1 MKKIVVFAAA
11 GLMSL
16 AACQEK
22 AGFTIK
28 GTAEGAADG
37 DTVFL
42 QKQTAEGFEALDS
55 VVVKNGT
62 FEFKGNPDSV
72 AVSRYVTYMKG
83 DTRMATMVFVE
94 KGNIQVNLSPMESRV
109 SGTPNNDTYQKFMDE
124 YQRIGKEMNDM
135 YQKAKGDTLLT
146 EAQRDSIMEVLDK
159 KETEGMDRIY
169 QLVSENIGSAA
180 GVQLLTMFG
189 SSFEVAKVQ
198 PLLEKIPVAFQND
211 EKVKSLKEYVE
222 TVAKTAVGQKYIDF
236 TLNTPEGNPVKLS
249 DFVAANNY
257 TLIDFWA
264 SWCGPCRMEIPNVV
278 AAYAKYKAKGFGI
291 VGVSLDNNAESW
303 KKAIKDLNIT
313 WPQMSDLKGWQCE
326 AAGLYGIRAIPA
338 TLLVSKDG
346 TIVARDLRG
355 EDLEAKLAELM
366 K

>member
-42 QKQTAEGFEALDS
+42 QKQTEEGFEALDS

-83 DTRMATMVFVE
+83 DTRMAAMVFVE
-94 KGNIQVNLSPMESRV
+94 KGNIQVNLSPNESRV
-109 SGTPNNDTYQKFMDE
+109 SGTPNNDTYQNFMDE
-124 YQRIGKEMNDM
+124 YQRIGKEMNEM
-135 YQKAKGDTLLT
+135 YQKAKADTLLT
-146 EAQRDSIMEVLDK
+146 EAQQDSIMKVLDQ
-159 KETEGMDRIY
+159 KETEGLDRIY

-180 GVQLLTMFG
+180 GVQLLTMFS
-189 SSFEVAKVQ
+189 SSFEVDKVK
-198 PLLEKIPVAFQND
+198 PLLEKIPAAFAND
-211 EKVKSLKEYVE
+211 ERVKALKEYME
-222 TVAKTAVGQKYIDF
+222 TVAKTAVGQKFIDF

-264 SWCGPCRMEIPNVV
+264 SWCGPCRMEMPNVV
-278 AAYAKYKAKGFGI
+278 AAYAKYKTKGFGV